1 VACSL
6 CRLDLAGDSW
16 LGSRVFRVLRS
27 KGLVVLGLC
36 MAGVAGA
43 ADNAIVS
50 EARALLAALAADDAP
65 SPFVAGAVDRAKA
78 ALERAD
84 ALGAEAAPKYRELL
98 QTTGLDWAKVARDL
112 QRTLES
118 EQAADAVEA
127 ELSKVQTDP
136 VRAHAAVEQAMARL
150 GRARA
155 EIETLQAGARAAPAS
170 SGAPAPAVSP
180 EPAGSRSDEEVTD

>member
-1 VACSL
+1 M
-6 CRLDLAGDSW
+6 
-16 LGSRVFRVLRS
+16 
-27 KGLVVLGLC
+27 VLGLC

-50 EARALLAALAADDAP
+50 EARALLAALATDQAQ
-65 SPFVAGAVDRAKA
+65 SPFVAGAVDRSKR

-84 ALGAEAAPKYRELL
+84 ALGADAAPKYRELL
-98 QTTGLDWAKVARDL
+98 QATGLDWAKVARDL
-112 QRTLES
+112 QRTLAT

-127 ELSKVQTDP
+127 ELSKVQTDL

-155 EIETLQAGARAAPAS
+155 EIETLQAGARPAAAAAP
-170 SGAPAPAVSP
+170 GAPAAPSSAPAAPSAAPVSP
-180 EPAGSRSDEEVTD
+180 AAPTGEEEVRD

>member
-1 VACSL
+1 
-6 CRLDLAGDSW
+6 
-16 LGSRVFRVLRS
+16 VFRVLRS

-50 EARALLAALAADDAP
+50 EARALLAALATDDAP
-65 SPFVAGAVDRAKA
+65 SPFVAGAVDRAKR

-84 ALGAEAAPKYRELL
+84 ALGAEGAPKYRELL
-98 QTTGLDWAKVARDL
+98 QATGLDWAKVARDL
-112 QRTLES
+112 QRTLAS

-127 ELSKVQTDP
+127 ELSKVQTDL

-155 EIETLQAGARAAPAS
+155 EIETLQASARPAPAS
-170 SGAPAPAVSP
+170 APGAPAAAP
-180 EPAGSRSDEEVTD
+180 EPATAAPPARRGDEAVGD

>member
-1 VACSL
+1 
-6 CRLDLAGDSW
+6 
-16 LGSRVFRVLRS
+16 VFRVLRS

-43 ADNAIVS
+43 ADNAIVT
-50 EARALLAALAADDAP
+50 EARRLLAVLATDEAP
-65 SPFVAGAVDRAKA
+65 SPFVTRAVEQAKQ

-98 QTTGLDWAKVARDL
+98 QQTGLDWAEVARDL
-112 QRTLES
+112 SRTLAA

-127 ELSKVQTDP
+127 ELSKVQTDL
-136 VRAHAAVEQAMARL
+136 VRSHAAVEQAMARL

-155 EIETLQAGARAAPAS
+155 EIETLQAGARPAAAPSA
-170 SGAPAPAVSP
+170 AAAQPAVP
-180 EPAGSRSDEEVTD
+180 PAVTKPAAAPSSTAAPTTPPASRGDEEAGD